1 MKLSTFLIGG
11 AVLQW
16 FAHTLNGIFPYF
28 KPVTDVPLIILV
40 CTVCIVLTLEK
51 NRKAVN
57 E

>member
-11 AVLQW
+11 AALQW
-16 FAHTLNGIFPYF
+16 FGTTLNGIFPYF

-51 NRKAVN
+51 NKKVI